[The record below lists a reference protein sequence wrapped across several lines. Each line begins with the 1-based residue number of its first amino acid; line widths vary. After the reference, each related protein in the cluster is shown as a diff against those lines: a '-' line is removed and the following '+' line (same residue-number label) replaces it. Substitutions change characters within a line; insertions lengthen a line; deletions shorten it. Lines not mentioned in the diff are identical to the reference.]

1 MRLELLFPAQNGI
14 IYAIYSHGDDEM
26 LRPYERNV
34 YYYETDKMGIMH
46 HSNYIRIFE
55 ETRIHFLSEA
65 GMPFPE
71 IEAKGILMPV
81 LSVECSYLH
90 PLRFGDTFSVD
101 LRITEFNGVKLGVR
115 YIVKNIATGEICA
128 EGKSSHC
135 FTDEELKPLRT
146 KSRFPEIYS
155 IFADHMNDE

>member
-1 MRLELLFPAQNGI
+1 
-14 IYAIYSHGDDEM
+14 M
-26 LRPYERNV
+26 LRPYERAV

-71 IEAKGILMPV
+71 IERQGILMPV
-81 LSVECSYLH
+81 LFAECSYLR
-90 PLRFGDTFSVD
+90 PLRFGDVFCVE
-101 LRITEFNGVKLGVR
+101 LRITAFNGVKLHVEYTVR
-115 YIVKNIATGEICA
+115 NKATGEICA

-135 FTDEELKPLRT
+135 FTDTDLKPLRI
-146 KSRFPEIYS
+146 KSSYPAIYAV
-155 IFADHMNDE
+155 FANNMEQ

>member
-1 MRLELLFPAQNGI
+1 
-14 IYAIYSHGDDEM
+14 M
-26 LRPYERNV
+26 LKPYERDV

-81 LSVECSYLH
+81 LSVDCSYLR
-90 PLRFGDTFSVD
+90 PLRFGDTLTSS
-101 LRITEFNGVKLGVR
+101 LRITAFNGVKLAVEYTVR
-115 YIVKNIATGEICA
+115 NKATGEVCA
-128 EGKSSHC
+128 VGKSSHC
-135 FTDEELKPLRT
+135 FTDNELNPVRT
-146 KSRFPEIYS
+146 KRNYPEIYH
-155 IFADHMNDE
+155 IFADNIDEETDRISK